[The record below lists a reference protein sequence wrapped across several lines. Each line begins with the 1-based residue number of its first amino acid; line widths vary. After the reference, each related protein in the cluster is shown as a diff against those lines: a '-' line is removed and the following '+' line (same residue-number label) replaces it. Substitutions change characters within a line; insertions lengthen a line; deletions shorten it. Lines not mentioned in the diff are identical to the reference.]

1 MTVCVG
7 SECRGWGEGIASC
20 EREPALVGTFIV
32 AWAAERVACAQL
44 NVVSK
49 WLYCFIPWIRQQD
62 NNKQTE
68 TS

>member
-1 MTVCVG
+1 MLAVSAGGGARV
-7 SECRGWGEGIASC
+7 SHHV
-20 EREPALVGTFIV
+20 REPALVGTFIV